1 MKISQSL
8 IKAYSDYTSQK
19 LCGDVFKR
27 KYIDKDLIEDPTDAM
42 KKGMYFEYLC
52 TGQLPKNGVVPQ
64 PELTA
69 KGELTAEY
77 KRVKTQAENFHKYLL
92 KMKIQIIDTGK
103 HFEKNGLEGTTD
115 IIALW
120 NKEEI
125 VIDLKLSGLLYDKW
139 ADFGWAID
147 SLQYKEKLM
156 IQAVQYEYLT
166 GLPFYFFVFSSTNED
181 DCELIRVEID
191 KEVFTRHLLQID
203 KIKSMIELDLNFGFN
218 NYPELVRCK
227 KCPLFS
233 ECTNKTEVPLIKTV
247 HYL

>member
-8 IKAYSDYTSQK
+8 IKAYSDYTSGK

-27 KYIDKDLIEDPTDAM
+27 KYIDKDLIEEPSDAM
-42 KKGMYFEYLC
+42 KKGMYFEYLA

-64 PELTA
+64 PETL
-69 KGELTAEY
+69 KSGGLTAEY
-77 KRVKTQAENFHKYLL
+77 KKVEAQAKNFKNYIE
-92 KMKIQIIDTGK
+92 KMGIQVLGK
-103 HFEKNGLEGTTD
+103 GEYWKKNGLEGTTD
-115 IIALW
+115 IRAVW
-120 NKEEI
+120 NRQQI
-125 VIDLKLSGLLYDKW
+125 IIDLKLSGLLYDKW

-191 KEVFTRHLLQID
+191 KDVFTRHLMQIE

-233 ECTNKTEVPLIKTV
+233 ECKNKTEVPLVKTV